1 MMQTENDITHHDD
14 ATTPWYAL
22 RLFSIKQQAIDKELK
37 ERGFTTFIPKEVVD
51 FRDASNK
58 LHHELRPV
66 VRNLIFLKKAMEEQE
81 FRKELLDFPYK
92 VSVIKKGRDS
102 NEMAEISAKEMHE
115 FQLMCN
121 PKIFEKKYISEES
134 AKLKVGT
141 PVVVTH
147 GPLKGLTGKLIRSNK
162 KYYLLKD
169 VPGIAV
175 MLKVT
180 RWCCKPIDTDMY
192 ERSAQ

>member
-1 MMQTENDITHHDD
+1 MQTENDITHHDD
-14 ATTPWYAL
+14 ATAPWYAL

-58 LHHELRPV
+58 LRHELRPV

-121 PKIFEKKYISEES
+121 PKIFEKKYISKES

-147 GPLKGLTGKLIRSNK
+147 GPLKGLTGKLIRNNK

-180 RWCCKPIDTDMY
+180 RWCCKPIDTDMN